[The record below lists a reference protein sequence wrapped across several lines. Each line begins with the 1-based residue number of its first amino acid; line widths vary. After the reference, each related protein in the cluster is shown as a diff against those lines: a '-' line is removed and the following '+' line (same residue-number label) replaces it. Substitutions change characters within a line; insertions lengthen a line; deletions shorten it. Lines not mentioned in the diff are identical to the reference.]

1 MVSFA
6 EQMAQAQIVVR
17 EDMNRVMRHA
27 IEEAGRRLIE
37 RSPVDTGRFRSNWRY
52 GLTTPD
58 LFANKVT
65 NEWFVHNLD
74 EMPKDLLGFRHFITN
89 ALPYGPALERGSSAQ
104 APQGFAGLTAVEWPN
119 IVSFSVGKVG
129 RSVTQGGAL

>member
-1 MVSFA
+1 MPQGLTFA
-6 EQMAQAQIVVR
+6 QQMAAAKVTVR
-17 EDMNRVMRHA
+17 EDMNRVLRFA

-37 RSPVDTGRFRSNWRY
+37 KSPIDTGRFKSNWRY

-58 LFANKVT
+58 LFTTKAT
-65 NEWFVHNLD
+65 GERFVHNLE
-74 EMPKDLLGFRHFITN
+74 EMPADLLAFRSFITN

-119 IVSFSVGKVG
+119 IVNLAV
-129 RSVTQGGAL
+129 RRARA

>member
-1 MVSFA
+1 MPTFA
-6 EQMAQAQIVVR
+6 EQMAQAKIVVR
-17 EDMNRVMRHA
+17 EDMNRVLRFA
-27 IEEAGRRLIE
+27 IEEAGDRLIR
-37 RSPVDTGRFRSNWRY
+37 RSPIDTGRFRSNWRY

-58 LFANKVT
+58 LFTTKAT
-65 NEWFVHNLD
+65 NEHYVHNLE

-119 IVSFSVGKVG
+119 IVSFAVGKVG
-129 RSVTQGGAL
+129 GSVFQGGAL